1 MGTIISKPG
10 VGGGGG
16 SGTAAP
22 ETIYFLNYS
31 VSAGPYRQFS
41 STPTST
47 GQLITTNSILGA
59 WASPNNT
66 GSFYFI
72 TPFGTPSTTKIPSGT
87 WRFSLWFRK
96 QGAGGTGNCIIR
108 PTVWKRSA
116 AGVET
121 LIFTSDTKNA
131 TLTSTITLFTCEGTF
146 PETVLLP
153 TDRIVLRIT
162 VENTDPAGFPGST
175 MTVELISEG
184 TDYYSSITTT
194 LNQTVPALKT
204 LNNTVLEGTGNISIT
219 PSRIRDIRVL
229 GTYGYYSWVPLTN
242 AVINVGNLLT
252 GLIAPIDISL
262 LVESQSSNLVVRMY
276 LSSSPTTV
284 AVGAQQIGQATIGPG
299 TIRVGK
305 FVRTLHANYEVAYSG
320 EETDYISYNVVYI
333 NSNDI
338 SDASSV
344 SGATATAN
352 YQFTDYYAGTE
363 TVKKYLLI
371 QIPDGLWAWNL
382 NVQSGT

>member
-10 VGGGGG
+10 SGGGGG
-16 SGTAAP
+16 GTATP

-31 VSAGPYRQFS
+31 VLASPYRQFS

-47 GQLITTNSILGA
+47 GQLITTYSILGA
-59 WASPNNT
+59 WAAPNNK
-66 GSFYFI
+66 GNFSFI

-87 WRFSLWFRK
+87 WTFSLWFRK
-96 QGAGGTGNCIIR
+96 QAGTATGNCIIGA
-108 PTVWKRSA
+108 TVWKRSTT
-116 AGVET
+116 GVET
-121 LIFTSDTKNA
+121 LIFTSSTTNA
-131 TLTSTITLFTCEGTF
+131 TLTSTITLFTCGGTF

-153 TDRIVLRIT
+153 TDRIMVRIT
-162 VENTDPAGFPGST
+162 VENTDPAPHPGSN

-219 PSRIRDIRVL
+219 PSRIRDVRVL
-229 GTYGYYSWVPLTN
+229 GTYGYYSWEPLTN
-242 AVINVGNLLT
+242 AVINVGDLLT
-252 GLIAPIDISL
+252 GLNAPIDISL
-262 LVESQSSNLVVRMY
+262 LVESPSSNLILRMY
-276 LSSSPTTV
+276 LSSSPTAV
-284 AVGAQQIGQATIGPG
+284 AAGSQQIGQATLGPG

-305 FVRTLHANYEVAYSG
+305 FVRTLHAKYEIAYSG

-333 NSNDI
+333 NCNDI

-344 SGATATAN
+344 SGVTTTAN
-352 YQFTDYYAGTE
+352 YQYNDYYAGTQ
-363 TVKKYLLI
+363 TIKKYLLI
-371 QIPDGLWAWNL
+371 QIPNGLWAWNL
-382 NVQSGT
+382 NVESGT